1 MIFENKDIKNYDLI
15 KGDVSQTIPKYINE
29 NPHLRISLLHLD
41 VDIYKPTI
49 TALKFFWE
57 RLSRNGILVIDDY
70 NAVEGATSAIDNFL
84 KERVISDQIKKTNFY
99 SSPCYIIKS

>member
-1 MIFENKDIKNYDLI
+1 MI
-15 KGDVSQTIPKYINE
+15 KGEVSQTIPNFLNE

-49 TALKFFWE
+49 IALKYFWE
-57 RLSRNGILVIDDY
+57 RLSRNGILIIDDY

-84 KERVISDQIKKTNFY
+84 KDEGISDQVKKTNFY